1 MKTHSGRLYTCEM
14 HIQSAEAQKY
24 AKSRLSGMLSI
35 PEFTEKDFF
44 VPRISDLDFKTSISM
59 RLI

>member
-35 PEFTEKDFF
+35 PEFTEKDFLF
-44 VPRISDLDFKTSISM
+44 LEFQIWTSK
-59 RLI
+59 LQLVCD